1 MAIYSPMNACGY
13 EKSGKRPGTDRSF
26 PPTNTCLQ
34 TLDLG
39 ASWGDEGQG
48 DKLREAINPIL
59 GGQEEVL
66 EEVAPET

>member
-1 MAIYSPMNACGY
+1 MKHSWLLLSCSTLSSPPAL
-13 EKSGKRPGTDRSF
+13 RSF

>member
-1 MAIYSPMNACGY
+1 MTHSWLLLSCSTLSSPPAL
-13 EKSGKRPGTDRSF
+13 RSF
-26 PPTNTCLQ
+26 PPVNTCLQ

-48 DKLREAINPIL
+48 YKLRKAINPIL

-66 EEVAPET
+66 EEVTPET